1 MFLFKNKIIF
11 NFLNFMAT
19 KRVGQEILSSNWRRS
34 VAFRKARVFVLV
46 ESEGFKNIRIWNKH
60 PGSAFSEFSEAF
72 SFSSISVLLFRDAE
86 IMRQKQ
92 EKKKADAAAAAAG
105 K

>member
-1 MFLFKNKIIF
+1 
-11 NFLNFMAT
+11 
-19 KRVGQEILSSNWRRS
+19 
-34 VAFRKARVFVLV
+34 V
-46 ESEGFKNIRIWNKH
+46 ESEGLKNIRIWHKPPRSIFVLRH
-60 PGSAFSEFSEAF
+60 LY
-72 SFSSISVLLFRDAE
+72 SFFRDAE